1 MTEMNFRDGT
11 NVNIRSTD
19 SENLVEV
26 ARKIKAARESAR
38 ASSNSHANAIEAI
51 NRDPNLSDQ
60 GKKEQ
65 IAALENDRAAERK
78 TGIASEKEII
88 RNKISELERRL
99 DGFVGYSSDNIM
111 KFRDAQDR
119 AEDITDPDKAAK
131 VMARAIRT
139 NDTTLAHALFRR
151 ALEERWDDARH
162 LFAADSPAI
171 AQIAHDIQKLHEL
184 HDASFNRAVAYM

>member
-1 MTEMNFRDGT
+1 MTEMNFRDGS

-26 ARKIKAARESAR
+26 ARKIKAVRDDAR
-38 ASSNSHANAIEAI
+38 ASSNRHANAIDAI

-65 IAALENDRAAERK
+65 IDALEIDRATQRT
-78 TGIASEKEII
+78 TGIATEKEII
-88 RNKISELERRL
+88 KNKIAELERRL

-119 AEDITDPDKAAK
+119 AENIDDPEKAAR

-139 NDTTLAHALFRR
+139 NDTTLAHALYRR
-151 ALEERWDDARH
+151 ALEERWDEARQ
-162 LFAADSPAI
+162 LFTAHSPAV
-171 AQIAHDIQKLHEL
+171 AQIAQDVQKLHDL
-184 HDASFNRAVAYM
+184 HNASFNRAVAYM

>member
-26 ARKIKAARESAR
+26 AMKIKAARDSAR
-38 ASSNSHANAIEAI
+38 ASSNAHANAIEAI
-51 NRDPNLSDQ
+51 NRNPNLSDQ

-65 IAALENDRAAERK
+65 IAALENDRATQRK
-78 TGIASEKEII
+78 TGIAAEKEII
-88 RNKISELERRL
+88 KNKISELERRL
-99 DGFVGYSSDNIM
+99 DGYVGYTSDHIM

-119 AEDITDPDKAAK
+119 AENITDPDKAAQ

-139 NDTTLAHALFRR
+139 NDTTLAHALYRR
-151 ALEERWDDARH
+151 ALEERWDEARR
-162 LFAADSPAI
+162 LFAADSPAV
-171 AQIAHDIQKLHEL
+171 AQIAHDIQKLHDL